1 MNYKKNFSIGGNII
15 PESEMIIQIWT
26 HQTSKVSDQIRYE
39 SKQNTTNQC
48 FGSASGMIRIQSGYC
63 IRIQIRNPDADP
75 GGQKGPT
82 KIRKLQFFFNKILI
96 CFSSVIFL

>member
-1 MNYKKNFSIGGNII
+1 MNLYHQYYKKNFSIGGNII

-48 FGSASGMIRIQSGYC
+48 FGSASGMIRIQ
-63 IRIQIRNPDADP
+63 IRNPDPDP
-75 GGQKGPT
+75 GGQK
-82 KIRKLQFFFNKILI
+82 
-96 CFSSVIFL
+96 